1 MHERIV
7 ESRRGIAWNRTL
19 TETYE
24 RASSKILNLRELAR
38 ASSTL
43 EVRWTHDVTTR
54 GLILRLEFDS
64 AVKCS
69 FEIKGSTSF
78 YRHPQTAG
86 NVFSEH
92 FASHQNALVNAKVMF
107 SHKSMPELQR
117 T

>member
-1 MHERIV
+1 MDNQRKRMHEGIV

-24 RASSKILNLRELAR
+24 GRYVVKKLRDLAR
-38 ASSTL
+38 ASSTI

-54 GLILRLEFDS
+54 ELKLRLEFDS

-69 FEIKGSTSF
+69 LEFKGSTSF

-86 NVFSEH
+86 NVFSNVLH
-92 FASHQNALVNAKVMF
+92 RIRK
-107 SHKSMPELQR
+107 R
-117 T
+117 